1 MVAEETTRFVMRN
14 ASSSSIQSVQRAVA
28 ILEAVAESPEDLGVS
43 ELGRRLGVHKATA
56 SRLLSTLA
64 ERDLVERNP
73 ATDRYRLGFGLIR
86 LAAVAGGRLD
96 LVREARSVLERLA
109 EQTGET
115 VNLAAL
121 EGDEVIHLDQIS
133 APRPIVTVNW
143 VGRRTPLHCTS
154 NGKVL
159 LAHLPDPERRR
170 LLARPLERLTT
181 RTIVDRRDLEREL
194 EEVRGRGY
202 AWTKEELEV
211 GLNAVAA
218 PVHDAT
224 GRVVAA
230 VSVSGPA
237 YRLRA
242 AAVKRTARATVAAA
256 EEISRRIGF
265 AGTEPEDTDV
275 AEARP

>member
-1 MVAEETTRFVMRN
+1 MRN
-14 ASSSSIQSVQRAVA
+14 GSAGSIQSVRRAVA
-28 ILEAVAESPEDLGVS
+28 ILEAVAESPEELGVT

-64 ERDLVERNP
+64 ERDLVQRNP

-96 LVREARSVLERLA
+96 LVREARPVLERLA
-109 EQTGET
+109 EETGET

-121 EGDEVIHLDQIS
+121 DEDEVVHLDQIS

-143 VGRRTPLHCTS
+143 VGRRAPLHCTS

-159 LAHLPDPERRR
+159 LAHMPEAQRRR
-170 LLARPLERLTT
+170 LLAHPLERLTT
-181 RTIVDRRDLEREL
+181 RTITDGRELEREL
-194 EEVRGRGY
+194 TEVRARGY

-218 PVHDAT
+218 PVRDGA

-242 AAVKRTARATVAAA
+242 ATMKRVAGATVAAA
-256 EEISRRIGF
+256 EEISRRTGF
-265 AGTEPEDTDV
+265 DGSAPALAEPTS
-275 AEARP
+275 

>member
-1 MVAEETTRFVMRN
+1 MVAEQATRSIMRN
-14 ASSSSIQSVQRAVA
+14 GSAVSIQSVGRAVT
-28 ILEAVAESPEDLGVS
+28 ILEAIAESPEELGVT

-86 LAAVAGGRLD
+86 LAVVAGGRLD
-96 LVREARSVLERLA
+96 LVREARPVLERLA
-109 EQTGET
+109 EDTGET

-121 EGDEVIHLDQIS
+121 EADEVVHLDQIS

-143 VGRRTPLHCTS
+143 VGRRTPLHGTS

-159 LAHLPDPERRR
+159 LAYLPDAERRR
-170 LLARPLERLTT
+170 LLARPLERLTA
-181 RTIVDRRDLEREL
+181 RTIVDRRALESEL
-194 EEVRGRGY
+194 AEVRVRGY

-218 PVHDAT
+218 PVRDGT
-224 GRVVAA
+224 GRVIAA

-242 AAVKRTARATVAAA
+242 GTMKRVGRAAVSAA
-256 EEISRRIGF
+256 EEISQRMGF
-265 AGTEPEDTDV
+265 DGSGSTAVEP
-275 AEARP
+275 RSS